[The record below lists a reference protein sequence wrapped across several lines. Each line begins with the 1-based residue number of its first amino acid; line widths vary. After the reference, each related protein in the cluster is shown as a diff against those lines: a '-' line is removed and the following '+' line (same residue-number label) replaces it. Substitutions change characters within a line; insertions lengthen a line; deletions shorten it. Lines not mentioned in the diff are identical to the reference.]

1 MRSDDEK
8 NQTEY
13 VLIEDLPLAERG
25 APGKRRFHSQEEIVD
40 PWSYLAKRG
49 LGTLQLSLVEYRIL
63 RFLASRPNRAFS
75 GRRIAAAVTTKLHPV
90 TTQSLGRYI
99 RSLRAQLGFFSDY
112 IQTVPFIGYRF
123 KA

>member
-1 MRSDDEK
+1 MLRDRSST
-8 NQTEY
+8 TEY
-13 VLIEDLPLAERG
+13 VLIEDLPQAER
-25 APGKRRFHSQEEIVD
+25 AVQGKPRFHSPEDVVD

-63 RFLASRPNRAFS
+63 RFLATRPSRAFS
-75 GRRIAAAVTTKLHPV
+75 SRRIAAAVSTKLHPV
-90 TTQSLGRYI
+90 TPAALGRYI
-99 RSLRAQLGFFSDY
+99 RSLRSQLGFFSDY